1 MYTQAAE
8 TMWTNL
14 TEKLSDMN
22 HVLTLAKYG
31 LESFLVSFYARK
43 ILIEDSYW
51 KYFILLMFS
60 FRKSSYFK
68 DNLVGFVVDSFGL
81 LSNISLDQ

>member
-43 ILIEDSYW
+43 IVLKVLIGI
-51 KYFILLMFS
+51 F
-60 FRKSSYFK
+60 
-68 DNLVGFVVDSFGL
+68 
-81 LSNISLDQ
+81 